1 MKKLVTILFL
11 TLGIASFKSYAQV
24 PGITYQAVILSP
36 DGKALPGINHANTP
50 LAEQEICL
58 KFSFLNLAGDYEYE
72 EIIQTKTDPFGMVNV
87 IIGKGEQVGG
97 LAASFDKIPWS
108 IAAKF
113 LEVSLDKSGACGEF
127 SLISKQEFTAVP
139 FALFS
144 VNSGTTDSESTQG
157 KSAYQVWI
165 DLGNVGSE
173 QDFIN
178 SLKGPIGATGPAG
191 TIGPAGVSGAA
202 GPQGP
207 TGSTGITGTT
217 GPAGTT
223 GSNGLS
229 AYQVWLGLGNTGTE
243 NNFIAS
249 LTGPTGPQGPAG
261 VAGATG
267 TTGNRGATGVA
278 GTNGLSAYQVWL
290 GLGNTGTEA
299 NFIASLTG
307 PTGPQGP
314 AGATGP
320 AGADGAAASAATFVD
335 LSTNQTIGGTKTFTN
350 PIAGSVTGSAGSTS
364 GNAATATLAT
374 TATALATPRNINGV
388 AFDGSAD
395 ISIGIDANSISGVV
409 PVLNGGTGQ
418 TTLSGIKTILGL
430 SSNSVAIGN
439 EAGLT
444 NQGLY
449 SIAIGSGAGRNGQG
463 IGAIGIGS
471 VSGDVNQAV
480 NGIAIGNNTAQ
491 ANQASEAIAIGYA
504 AGQNSQGSNAV
515 ALGAFAGNNNQVA
528 NSIAINATGS
538 STPLNPANAGFYV
551 NPIRSAA
558 ATADLLYYDAAT
570 KEVISASGGFVDLTT
585 NQSIGGTKTFTS
597 PITGSVTGNATT
609 VTTNANLSGDVT
621 SLGNVT
627 TLSNSAVIGQVLTG
641 YAAGAGTVAATDNI
655 LQAIQKVDGNINA
668 AISSVAS
675 GKQNTLT
682 NSAGLLGALND
693 ETGTG
698 LAVFSSSPTLAT
710 PDLGTP
716 SAVVLTNATGL
727 PLPSGVSGTLTVA
740 NGGTGATSLTGYMK
754 GNGTSTMTAS
764 ASIPVADVT
773 GAATQTALNL
783 KANIASPTFTGSL
796 NVDGAA
802 SNFQTK
808 VYSTSDTTLDFALSN
823 LITTNASAG
832 VFNLENMK
840 DGGTYTLA
848 VTGGVSG
855 TASFSQ
861 SGLSFSSLHNVSTT
875 SGKTALYTF
884 IVMGTQVYFSMTSV
898 E

>member
-1 MKKLVTILFL
+1 MKKLVIILFL
-11 TLGIASFKSYAQV
+11 TLGIGNLKSYAQV

-144 VNSGTTDSESTQG
+144 VNSGATDSESTQG
-157 KSAYQVWI
+157 KSAYQFWI

-229 AYQVWLGLGNTGTE
+229 AYQIWLGLGNTGTE

-249 LTGPTGPQGPAG
+249 LTGPTGQQGPAG

-278 GTNGLSAYQVWL
+278 GSNGLSAYQVWL
-290 GLGNTGTEA
+290 GLGNTGTEN

-307 PTGPQGP
+307 PAGPRGP

-350 PIAGSVTGSAGSTS
+350 PIAGSITGSAGSTS
-364 GNAATATLAT
+364 GNAATATLAAE
-374 TATALATPRNINGV
+374 ATKLATPRAINGV
-388 AFDGSAD
+388 AFDGSAP
-395 ISIGIDANSISGVV
+395 ITVTAAAETVTGST
-409 PVLNGGTGQ
+409 LNAT
-418 TTLSGIKTILGL
+418 
-430 SSNSVAIGN
+430 V
-439 EAGLT
+439 
-444 NQGLY
+444 
-449 SIAIGSGAGRNGQG
+449 
-463 IGAIGIGS
+463 
-471 VSGDVNQAV
+471 
-480 NGIAIGNNTAQ
+480 
-491 ANQASEAIAIGYA
+491 
-504 AGQNSQGSNAV
+504 
-515 ALGAFAGNNNQVA
+515 
-528 NSIAINATGS
+528 TGS
-538 STPLNPANAGFYV
+538 SLTSVGTLTNLTV
-551 NPIRSAA
+551 TNPIA
-558 ATADLLYYDAAT
+558 
-570 KEVISASGGFVDLTT
+570 
-585 NQSIGGTKTFTS
+585 
-597 PITGSVTGNATT
+597 GSVTGNATT

-832 VFNLENMK
+832 AFNLENMK

-861 SGLSFSSLHNVSTT
+861 SGLSLSSLHNVSTT

>member
-1 MKKLVTILFL
+1 MKKLVIILFL
-11 TLGIASFKSYAQV
+11 TLGIGNLKSYAQV

-229 AYQVWLGLGNTGTE
+229 AYQVWIGLGNTGTE
-243 NNFIAS
+243 ANFIAS
-249 LTGPTGPQGPAG
+249 LTGPAGQQGPAG

-267 TTGNRGATGVA
+267 TTGNRGATGLA
-278 GTNGLSAYQVWL
+278 GRNGLSAYQVWIE
-290 GLGNTGTEA
+290 LGNTGTEA

-350 PIAGSVTGSAGSTS
+350 PIAGSITGSAGSTS
-364 GNAATATLAT
+364 GNAATATLAAE
-374 TATALATPRNINGV
+374 ATKLATPRAINGV
-388 AFDGSAD
+388 AFDGSAP
-395 ISIGIDANSISGVV
+395 ITVTAAAETLTGST
-409 PVLNGGTGQ
+409 LNAT
-418 TTLSGIKTILGL
+418 
-430 SSNSVAIGN
+430 V
-439 EAGLT
+439 
-444 NQGLY
+444 
-449 SIAIGSGAGRNGQG
+449 
-463 IGAIGIGS
+463 
-471 VSGDVNQAV
+471 
-480 NGIAIGNNTAQ
+480 
-491 ANQASEAIAIGYA
+491 
-504 AGQNSQGSNAV
+504 
-515 ALGAFAGNNNQVA
+515 
-528 NSIAINATGS
+528 TGS
-538 STPLNPANAGFYV
+538 SLTSVGTLTNLTV
-551 NPIRSAA
+551 TNPIA
-558 ATADLLYYDAAT
+558 
-570 KEVISASGGFVDLTT
+570 
-585 NQSIGGTKTFTS
+585 
-597 PITGSVTGNATT
+597 GSVTGNATT

-832 VFNLENMK
+832 AFNLENMK

-861 SGLSFSSLHNVSTT
+861 SGLSLSSLHNVSTT